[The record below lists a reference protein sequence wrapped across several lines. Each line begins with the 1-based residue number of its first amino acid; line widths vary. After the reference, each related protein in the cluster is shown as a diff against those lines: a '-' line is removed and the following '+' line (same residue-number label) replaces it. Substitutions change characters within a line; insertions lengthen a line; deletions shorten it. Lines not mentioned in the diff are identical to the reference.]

1 MHLLLIGVS
10 HRTAPIEL
18 RERLDFSARGLDEA
32 LAALAGHP
40 SGAEAAVLSTCN
52 RAEVYLACENLERGR
67 GDAERF
73 FADFHRLTREELRPH
88 LYAKT
93 DAEAARHLFRVAAGL
108 DSLVVGE
115 PQILG
120 QVKDAYGHAS
130 AQQTAGPLLNR
141 LFTSAFAA
149 GKRVRAETRLAEG
162 AVSVSYAAVAL
173 ARKIFGDLAERAVLV
188 VGAGE
193 MGKLTALHM
202 KSQGIRKMLITSR
215 TATHAEG
222 LARTM
227 EATVVSWDRLAGA
240 LRESDIVITAT
251 GASAPIISRQLVEI
265 AMRPR
270 RHRPLFVID
279 IAVPRDVD
287 PTAGNLEQVFL
298 YNIDDLQAVVV
309 ENLSRRSAEIVQAEA
324 IITQEVDRFRHWM
337 QSRRAI
343 PTVVALRQR
352 FEAVRRAE
360 LERLESKL
368 AGLSPEA
375 RARVDEVTRLIVE
388 KLLITPTEQLKTLT
402 DAETIAAY
410 TDVVNR
416 LFDLSRTGQQDAALQ
431 KELTAALAAPDR
443 GPEQPRATPA
453 KTSSS

>member
-1 MHLLLIGVS
+1 MHLILIGVS

-32 LAALAGHP
+32 LAALAGRP

-52 RAEVYLACENLERGR
+52 RAEVYLACEDLDRGR
-67 GDAERF
+67 GDAEQF
-73 FADFHRLTREELRPH
+73 FADFHRLPHEELKPH
-88 LYAKT
+88 LYVKT
-93 DAEAARHLFRVAAGL
+93 DADAARHLFRVASGL

-120 QVKDAYGHAS
+120 QVKEAYGHAS
-130 AQQTAGPLLNR
+130 AQQTSGPLLNR

-149 GKRVRAETRLAEG
+149 GKRVRAQTRLAEG

-173 ARKIFGDLAERAVLV
+173 ARKIFGDLNDRTVLV

-215 TATHAEG
+215 TAAHADG
-222 LARTM
+222 LAQAM
-227 EATVVSWDRLAGA
+227 EATVVAWERLSHA
-240 LRESDIVITAT
+240 LSESDIVITAT
-251 GASAPIISRQLVEI
+251 GASAPIISRSLVEN
-265 AMRPR
+265 AMRRR

-287 PTAGNLEQVFL
+287 PKAGNIEQVFL

-309 ENLSRRSAEIVQAEA
+309 ENVSRRTAEVEQAEV
-324 IITQEVDRFRHWM
+324 IVTEEVDRFRNWM
-337 QSRRAI
+337 QSRGAI

-352 FEAVRRAE
+352 FETVRRSE
-360 LERLESKL
+360 LERLEPKL
-368 AGLSPEA
+368 SGLSPEA
-375 RARVDEVTRLIVE
+375 RARVDEITRLIVE
-388 KLLITPTEQLKTLT
+388 KLLINPTAQLKNLS
-402 DAETIAAY
+402 DSETIAVY
-410 TDVVNR
+410 VEVLNR
-416 LFDLSRTGQQDAALQ
+416 LFDLSRTGQEDSSLQ
-431 KELTAALAAPDR
+431 KELTAAFATPSHRA
-443 GPEQPRATPA
+443 EQPRPTPA